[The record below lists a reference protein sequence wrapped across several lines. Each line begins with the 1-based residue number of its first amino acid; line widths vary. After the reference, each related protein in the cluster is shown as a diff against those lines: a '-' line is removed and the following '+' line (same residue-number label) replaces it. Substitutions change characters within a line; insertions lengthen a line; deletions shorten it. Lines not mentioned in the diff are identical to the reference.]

1 MLMNLYGYNKEYYV
15 TLNNDIMQDYW
26 HKLILPHLQT
36 PGSVHS
42 NRSLQNLETC
52 PLVNVEQCQ

>member
-26 HKLILPHLQT
+26 HKLILPQFIYVSTHC
-36 PGSVHS
+36 VDM
-42 NRSLQNLETC
+42 
-52 PLVNVEQCQ
+52 VK